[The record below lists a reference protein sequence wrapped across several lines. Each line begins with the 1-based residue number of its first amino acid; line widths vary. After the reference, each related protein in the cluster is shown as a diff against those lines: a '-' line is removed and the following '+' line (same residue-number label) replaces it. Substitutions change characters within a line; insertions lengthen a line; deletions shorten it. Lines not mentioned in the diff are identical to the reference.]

1 MLATEKQMDGWVGP
15 DSLHLGKQ
23 SCQSA
28 TGKVRSNLLHAA
40 GLEGCSVT
48 MVLPREEMKTHPQ
61 TGSYLPEMF
70 RKQVPLSF
78 PVSLPLSQQSL
89 QHCS

>member
-1 MLATEKQMDGWVGP
+1 MLATEKQMGGWVGP
-15 DSLHLGKQ
+15 DSLDLGRQ

-28 TGKVRSNLLHAA
+28 TGKVRRSLLHAA
-40 GLEGCSVT
+40 GLEGCPVA

-70 RKQVPLSF
+70 RKHVALSF
-78 PVSLPLSQQSL
+78 PVSLPPSQQSPP
-89 QHCS
+89 HRS